1 MLKNLSLVSCATAV
15 LVLAAACGEKDEVKT
30 QSKNCA
36 ADIAAGYCDAGGT
49 KCSVKVE
56 VSACGTKPVATPEAL
71 HVCKQNTKI
80 TWSLAA
86 SGSATGARFASN
98 GIDFKG
104 NPEFENPKAG
114 NTDFEW
120 KDKRSKADPEH
131 PAKYDLHI
139 LTKDAGKCADYD
151 PYVFNE

>member
-1 MLKNLSLVSCATAV
+1 MTKNFRIALCAVAA
-15 LVLAAACGEKDEVKT
+15 LVLAAGCSKSDETVKV
-30 QSKNCA
+30 SKNCD
-36 ADIAAGYCDAGGT
+36 ADIASGYCDAGGT

-56 VSACGTKPVATPEAL
+56 ISACGGKPTTTPEAL

-80 TWSLAA
+80 TWSLVP
-86 SGSATGARFASN
+86 SGSASGAKFASN

-104 NPEFENPKAG
+104 NPEFENPKPG

-139 LTKDAGKCADYD
+139 LTKDAAPCADYD
-151 PYVFNE
+151 PFVYNE